1 MAKNEMQKYMKK
13 IGKEVGIEMKSALRS
28 PPSPPKPKKP
38 YKLKHPH
45 PLAVIKQKN
54 KRLSQLGYMKNPTKA
69 MYDDIVKEILSIKK
83 SVRKMK

>member
-1 MAKNEMQKYMKK
+1 MAQNEMQKYMKK

-28 PPSPPKPKKP
+28 PPKPKKP
-38 YKLKHPH
+38 YKLKNPH

-69 MYDDIVKEILSIKK
+69 MYDDIVKEILSVKK
-83 SVRKMK
+83 SVMKMK